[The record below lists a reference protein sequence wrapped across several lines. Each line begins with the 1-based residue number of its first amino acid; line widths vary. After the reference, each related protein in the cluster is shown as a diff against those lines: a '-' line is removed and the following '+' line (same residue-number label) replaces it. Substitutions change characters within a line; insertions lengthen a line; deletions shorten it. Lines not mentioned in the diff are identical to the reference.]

1 MTILITGAFGNI
13 GSSTVAEA
21 LRQGYTVRC
30 LDVRSAR
37 TEQAARRVAG
47 GAEIVW
53 GDIRDPQT
61 VQQAVQ
67 GVTAVIHLTAILPP
81 ESDEKPDLAWEV
93 NFEGTRTLVD
103 ACRAQANA
111 PRFLLAS
118 TFDLFGHTQAKQ
130 PPRKVDDPIE
140 ITDIYTKAKA
150 ACEDML
156 RVSGLP
162 WLIFRFADVPVIGL
176 RPAHP
181 IMYEIGLHN
190 RIEALHPADAAL
202 AVVNALGVDS
212 LWGAGK
218 TLLIGGGQSCQVTYG
233 EYLEKI
239 MTAMG
244 VGMLP
249 KAAFSQK
256 EYVTDWLDTAES
268 QALLGYQRHTFDD
281 IVREIAAQLGWRK
294 YVMPLARPFARRAML
309 RISPYWKRA

>member
-30 LDVRSAR
+30 LDVRTKR

-47 GAEIVW
+47 GAEILW

-67 GVTAVIHLTAILPP
+67 GVDAVIHLAAILPP
-81 ESDEKPDLAWEV
+81 QSDEQPDLAWEV

-103 ACRAQANA
+103 ACRAQEKP

-118 TFDLFGHTQAKQ
+118 TFDLFGHTQDKQ
-130 PPRKVDDPIE
+130 PPRKVSDPIE

-162 WLIFRFADVPVIGL
+162 WLIFRFADVPIIGL

-202 AVVNALGVDS
+202 AVVNALGIDS

-218 TLLIGGGQSCQVTYG
+218 TLLIGGGKSCQVTYR

-239 MTAMG
+239 LNAMG

-249 KAAFSQK
+249 EAAFSQK
-256 EYVTDWLDTAES
+256 EYVTDWLDSTES
-268 QALLGYQRHTFDD
+268 QALLRYQRHSFDD
-281 IVREIAAQLGWRK
+281 IVGEIAAQLGWRK
-294 YVMPLARPFARRAML
+294 IFMPLARPFARRAML
-309 RISPYWKRA
+309 RLSPYWKQT